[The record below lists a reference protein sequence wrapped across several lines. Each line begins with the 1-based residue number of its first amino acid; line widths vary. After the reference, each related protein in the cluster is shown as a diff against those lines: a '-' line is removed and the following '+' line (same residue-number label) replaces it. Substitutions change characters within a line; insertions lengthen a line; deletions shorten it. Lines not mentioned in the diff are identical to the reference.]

1 MINIKSRET
10 LIPPPV
16 LPAQAPINISI
27 IRIVLDTCGHK
38 SKFVVENPVVV
49 IIEPTWNAACF
60 NASPIVGKKL
70 RTLKVIIPI
79 VAKITKR

>member
-1 MINIKSRET
+1 MAIN
-10 LIPPPV
+10 
-16 LPAQAPINISI
+16 QN
-27 IRIVLDTCGHK
+27 
-38 SKFVVENPVVV
+38 FVVENPVVV

-70 RTLKVIIPI
+70 RILKVIIPI